1 MANRDTMAAFI
12 TVLFDGVAY
21 GSLLFVISVGMSVTM
36 GLMRF
41 INLAHGAFAMFGGYT
56 ACVLAQRWGLSMFA
70 ALPVVLVGFAVVGA
84 VLERVVYRWVSKTRP
99 LDQVLLTIGIAFI
112 ATGLATYIWGPYQR
126 ALPLPA
132 VLTGQLHVLGVDLG
146 IYRMFLIGM
155 VVAITASLHV
165 LIERTRFGA
174 QLRAAVDQPDA
185 GAGLGIPV
193 DRVFTGSFA
202 LGSGLAALGGV
213 LGVDVLGLDPNF
225 TFHYMVYF
233 LLVVVVGGQG
243 SIVGSAAAAVALG
256 VFDVVGKYYVPS
268 IGAFLIYAL
277 MVVLLLVFPH
287 GLFRRGR

>member
-1 MANRDTMAAFI
+1 MAAFI

-56 ACVLAQRWGLSMFA
+56 ACVLADRWGLSMFA
-70 ALPVVLVGFAVVGA
+70 SLPVVLVGFAVVGA
-84 VLERVVYRWVSKTRP
+84 VVERVIYRWVSRTRP

-112 ATGLATYIWGPYQR
+112 ATALATAAWGPYQR
-126 ALPLPA
+126 RLAMPE

-146 IYRMFLIGM
+146 VYRLFLIGM
-155 VVAITASLHV
+155 VVAITAVLHA

-174 QLRAAVDQPDA
+174 QMRAAVDQPDA

-193 DRVFTGSFA
+193 NRVFTGSFA
-202 LGSGLAALGGV
+202 IGSGLAAVGGV
-213 LGVDVLGLDPNF
+213 LGVEQLGLDPNF
-225 TFHYMVYF
+225 TFRYMVYF

-243 SIVGSAAAAVALG
+243 SVIGSAAAAVALG
-256 VFDVVGKYYVPS
+256 VFDVVGKYYFPS
-268 IGAFLIYAL
+268 IGGFLIYAL